1 MAGLHIMTGTRRLCL
16 DRRRLSYDS
25 RGRRLTIPVDTFEV
39 RWERRKLRVACPAG
53 KPKKPA
59 IGLVC
64 FVLISGSNI
73 LPACALGSPCRHT
86 SPDHR
91 RSANTSSIIGLP
103 STSGSTPPTCS
114 RNRTIS
120 GALTIALRSPG
131 SVISLVLAGKSALTA
146 PFRCRGNLGLN

>member
-25 RGRRLTIPVDTFEV
+25 RGRRLTIPVDTFEI

-103 STSGSTPPTCS
+103 STSGSTPPEY
-114 RNRTIS
+114 RLEYDRGVLS
-120 GALTIALRSPG
+120 GHRAIRGMFRGRMTDCCADRRARLLR
-131 SVISLVLAGKSALTA
+131 
-146 PFRCRGNLGLN
+146 R